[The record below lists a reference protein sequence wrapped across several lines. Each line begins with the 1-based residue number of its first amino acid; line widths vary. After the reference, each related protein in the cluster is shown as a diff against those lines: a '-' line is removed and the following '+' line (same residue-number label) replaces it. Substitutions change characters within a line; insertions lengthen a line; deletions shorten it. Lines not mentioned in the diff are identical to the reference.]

1 MPPSSSGPGCQVL
14 SLKTGVQI
22 PLGVHITA
30 AMDAMETNSPGNQK
44 NIFRHFFE
52 NKLFQL
58 SAVFLS
64 QNLPANDANCVKRSA
79 SNKTAFWKGGKA
91 RLNEAKSKYAVN
103 RFVDFRHYTNRIL
116 FHDKREPA
124 SIARLKTGHPLILP
138 IALYKIFHEQ
148 SPV

>member
-22 PLGVHITA
+22 PLGVHIIA

-44 NIFRHFFE
+44 NIFLRFFE

-64 QNLPANDANCVKRSA
+64 QNPPANDANCV
-79 SNKTAFWKGGKA
+79 
-91 RLNEAKSKYAVN
+91 
-103 RFVDFRHYTNRIL
+103 RHYES
-116 FHDKREPA
+116 K
-124 SIARLKTGHPLILP
+124 
-138 IALYKIFHEQ
+138 
-148 SPV
+148 